1 MTTSRD
7 ALGWRSDRNLQEQDG
22 PAPAAGPQG
31 GEVTPL
37 LQSANSSAAS
47 QTSEPQTSELLTVNL
62 GGRGATSLAHEEEA
76 GRSCRLPRETGQDV
90 GGSSKTATGSPAPT
104 WPRPAVSW
112 KAGLVLRHVTRALAP
127 PVYSH
132 SLSPVP
138 KLERAT

>member
-1 MTTSRD
+1 MTHFSNR
-7 ALGWRSDRNLQEQDG
+7 RIPPRR
-22 PAPAAGPQG
+22 PK
-31 GEVTPL
+31 PL
-37 LQSANSSAAS
+37 SHSPSCQ
-47 QTSEPQTSELLTVNL
+47 NL
-62 GGRGATSLAHEEEA
+62 GGRGAICLAHEEEA
-76 GRSCRLPRETGQDV
+76 GRSCRLPRETGQEV

-112 KAGLVLRHVTRALAP
+112 EAGLVLRHVTRALAP